1 MRYWLYTKIIKY
13 FLFWIFWKPMY
24 LLLTVDFGMPCESL
38 PKSFPLHAPCMS
50 PHCRFLYLLFPRILH
65 RLPDICEYLILHI
78 VELMQ
83 VELHDVNYLKD
94 HLFEPNSIISFIF
107 IGIKNVIICH
117 DLFIYLSMDI
127 WTFCHYKQACY
138 EHSCTYILV
147 YLYSLSFRIHTREW
161 NFWNI

>member
-1 MRYWLYTKIIKY
+1 
-13 FLFWIFWKPMY
+13 
-24 LLLTVDFGMPCESL
+24 
-38 PKSFPLHAPCMS
+38 MS
-50 PHCRFLYLLFPRILH
+50 PSLNPSLFMPPACHHTADFSICYSLAFFID
-65 RLPDICEYLILHI
+65 LPDICEYLILPI

-83 VELHDVNYLKD
+83 VEVHDVNYLKD

-147 YLYSLSFRIHTREW
+147 YIYSLSFRIHTREW